1 MVLLAVTFAMV
12 ESAYGS
18 VTFTNNVDFVAN
30 IAYSNTTDTVS
41 TFMDSFETDTKEYL
55 LWVDD
60 TCDDLIFFSTTT
72 DGITFSTPITIN
84 YIGGGC
90 GVADQVVLNSGE
102 LAVSGTDVYVAWI
115 EDTNS
120 LTQQDMFLKHSSDG
134 GATFGVERTVV
145 LDGNFTSTD
154 IDMVANSLEDVI
166 IFYRNQTTGNLE
178 NFVSHDDGATWAVK
192 TVTGSGT
199 VDEQSLKMIGNDIFV
214 GGSGITFQKSTDAGD
229 TWLGSAIDL
238 SGVGSGGVPFLTVN
252 GTDINLIYYD
262 ATQVDY
268 EQARSV
274 NGGTSFV
281 TSDLD
286 LPLQVTPCRAGT
298 LPIEDFIVIADG
310 DSVTFA
316 CLLSADIDIKLI
328 HSQDGSV
335 TWDAIQTLDTESTQQ
350 GGSFVGYAK
359 DEVTVL
365 VWRQQILSSGERIA
379 YSVDSLSAS
388 PSDSTWSLFPE
399 LFPNDEIA
407 SSGGDPVSGS
417 LPVSYPAMTR
427 IGDRLIIV
435 YDDSGATDEQFTY
448 SFEEPYCITDE
459 DFNCP
464 LDLTNKTTTV
474 SSGSTV
480 GSTATSNGFFTMY
493 RHPVILNDIRVFFTS
508 TTDAVTSTTPID
520 LSGAVLTPSS
530 GSVDREFYIFENSG
544 TIDTFWIE
552 GAVPTSELFHAR
564 STNGGTSFGAKTSV
578 VINATKM
585 EPVVNGNNIDIAF
598 IQKGTPNDVPK
609 FIQSTNGG
617 TSYGSVIDIEGTGD
631 CDDAR
636 QKIKLTKSA
645 SGNFYSAWMGKNA
658 TSVTNAICFNSSTD
672 GGSTWGTTE
681 LILDD
686 STAQQ
691 EDDMEFFVF
700 SNYGN
705 VTVIWENSNDDEILQ
720 ARSTDFGASFS
731 AKETALSTVGA
742 PCTDPATTGSAVQ
755 TGSNIIIVCS
765 GSSTG
770 IHAKKSSDMG
780 ATYSSF
786 IELSGT
792 TNGYN
797 NISGFA
803 SGSFIF
809 FVASDSEVNQENQNR
824 FVFSTDSG
832 STFNASKTMFMKN
845 EQFRILSS
853 GSVVGTSSGDV
864 FVSAFQKT
872 NYDAT
877 NNYYVSTASLGVPP
891 PTNNPPV
898 ISISGDNPLE
908 HLINTTYTD
917 AGAVC
922 NDPEDGSITTVDVS
936 TVNTALV
943 GTYTVTYTCT
953 DSGSL
958 FDQEIRT
965 VNVVEQISTTVTTG
979 GGAGAPVSG
988 TVDTGIEGFTPEQQ
1002 LAFDQA
1008 VSEAIASIEPSE
1020 GNIVET
1026 IIQTFFEFIVV
1037 DKVHEDLQLQSF
1049 LDDQRLGFRWSTGDD
1064 LVIVSATPALSPFMF
1079 TFEQFPAVKQG
1090 SGAFVSTNFI
1100 LYNLEVPR
1108 TECTDTISVNCVE
1121 KIRYEIPVTV
1131 NAIINGTQVS
1141 DTGSIT
1147 VDLTEDEID
1156 PILLI
1161 VLATL
1166 SIPIIGVIIQR
1177 SRGRS
1182 SVEPLRRVL
1191 S

>member
-1 MVLLAVTFAMV
+1 MVLLAVTFTMV

-18 VTFTNNVDFVAN
+18 PTYTNNVDFVAN
-30 IAYSNTTDTVS
+30 IPFSNTTATDS
-41 TFMDSFETDTKEYL
+41 RFMDSFETDTKEYL

-60 TCDDLIFFSTTT
+60 TCDDLIFFATTT
-72 DGITFSTPITIN
+72 DGITISTPITIN

-102 LAVSGTDVYVAWI
+102 LFVSGTDVYVAWI

-134 GATFGVERTVV
+134 GATFGIERTVV

-154 IDMVANSLEDVI
+154 IDMVANSLEDVV
-166 IFYRNQTTGNLE
+166 IFYRNATTGNLE

-199 VDEQSLKMIGNDIFV
+199 VDEQSLKMVGNDIFV
-214 GGSGITFQKSTDAGD
+214 GGSSATFQKSTDAGD
-229 TWLGSAIDL
+229 TWLGSAL
-238 SGVGSGGVPFLTVN
+238 SLIGTGSATVPFLLQN
-252 GTDINLIYYD
+252 GTDVNLIYWD
-262 ATQVDY
+262 SVEADM
-268 EQARSV
+268 EQARST
-274 NGGTSFV
+274 NGGTSFA
-281 TSDLD
+281 TTDLD
-286 LPLQVTPCRAGT
+286 IPITSCIGGT
-298 LPIEDFIVIADG
+298 PIERFIVVGDG
-310 DSVTFA
+310 DSITLA
-316 CLLSADIDIKLI
+316 CRLTTDINIKLI
-328 HSQDGSV
+328 HSQDGAL
-335 TWDAIQTLDTESTQQ
+335 TWDAVQTLDTESVLS
-350 GGSFVGYAK
+350 GISFVGYAK
-359 DEVTVL
+359 DEITVL
-365 VWRQQILSSGERIA
+365 VWREQILANGERIA
-379 YSVDSLSAS
+379 YSIDSLSAS

-399 LFPNDEIA
+399 LFPNGEIA
-407 SSGGDPVSGS
+407 SSEGMTIINDRIVMAYDSASG
-417 LPVSYPAMTR
+417 
-427 IGDRLIIV
+427 
-435 YDDSGATDEQFTY
+435 TDEQFAY
-448 SFEEPYCITDE
+448 SFDTPYCVTDE

-480 GSTATSNGFFTMY
+480 GATATNNGFFTMY
-493 RHPVILNDIRVFFTS
+493 RHPVILNDIRVFYTS

-585 EPVVNGNNIDIAF
+585 EPIVNGNNIDIAF
-598 IQKGTPNDVPK
+598 IQKGIPDDVPK
-609 FIQSTNGG
+609 FIQSINGG
-617 TSYGSVIDIEGTGD
+617 TSWGSVIDIEGTSD
-631 CDDAR
+631 CNDAR

-658 TSVTNAICFNSSTD
+658 TSVTNAICFNRSTD
-672 GGSTWGTTE
+672 GGGTWGTTE

-691 EDDMEFFVF
+691 EDDMEFHVF
-700 SNYGN
+700 SSGTD
-705 VTVIWENSNDDEILQ
+705 VTVIWENNNDDEFLQ
-720 ARSTDFGASFS
+720 ARSTDSGASFNP
-731 AKETALSTVGA
+731 KEVALTTLGA
-742 PCTDPATTGSAVQ
+742 PCTDPAITGSAVQ
-755 TGSNIIIVCS
+755 TGSNIIIACT
-765 GSSTG
+765 GSSSG
-770 IHAKKSSDMG
+770 IHTRQSSDMG
-780 ATYSSF
+780 ATYNAF
-786 IELSGT
+786 TEISGT
-792 TNGYN
+792 TNSYN

-809 FVASDSEVNQENQNR
+809 FVARDSTTIDEGQNL
-824 FVFSTDSG
+824 FVFSNDSG
-832 STFNASKTMFMKN
+832 STFDATKTMFMKN
-845 EQFRILSS
+845 EGYRIFSS

-877 NNYYVSTASLGVPP
+877 NNYYVSTADLSGIVPD
-891 PTNNPPV
+891 TTPPV
-898 ISISGDNPLE
+898 ITISGDNPVQ
-908 HLINTTYTD
+908 HLINTAYTD
-917 AGAVC
+917 AGASC
-922 NDPEDGSITTVDVS
+922 NDLVDGSLTVNVVS
-936 TVNTALV
+936 TVNTAIV
-943 GTYTVTYTCT
+943 DSYTVTYTCQ
-953 DSGSL
+953 DLSANSA
-958 FDQEIRT
+958 QAIRT
-965 VNVVEQISTTVTTG
+965 VLVVEQITTTVTTG
-979 GGAGAPVSG
+979 GGAVGAPVSG
-988 TVDTGIEGFTPEQQ
+988 TVDTGIEGLTPEQI

-1008 VSEAIASIEPSE
+1008 VADAIASIEPSE
-1020 GNIVET
+1020 GNVIET

-1064 LVIVSATPALSPFMF
+1064 LIIVSATPALSPFMF
-1079 TFEQFPAVKQG
+1079 TFEQFPVVRQG
-1090 SGAFVSTNFI
+1090 SGAFVSTSFI

-1108 TECTDTISVNCVE
+1108 TECTVTISVNCVE

-1141 DTGSIT
+1141 DTGTIT
-1147 VDLTEDEID
+1147 VDLTEDQID

-1161 VLATL
+1161 IL
-1166 SIPIIGVIIQR
+1166 STAVIPFIAVIIQR

-1182 SVEPLRRVL
+1182 TIQPLKRVI

>member
-1 MVLLAVTFAMV
+1 VNKFHGIGLVVLLTVTFAMV

-30 IAYSNTTDTVS
+30 IPFSNTTDTNS
-41 TFMDSFETDTKEYL
+41 EFMDSFETDTKEYL

-60 TCDDLIFFSTTT
+60 TCDDLIFFATTT
-72 DGITFSTPITIN
+72 DGITISTPITIN

-102 LAVSGTDVYVAWI
+102 IAVSGNDVYVAWI
-115 EDTNS
+115 EDTQS
-120 LTQQDMFLKHSSDG
+120 LTRQDMFLKHSSDNG
-134 GATFGVERTVV
+134 LTFGVERTVV
-145 LDGNFTSTD
+145 LGGDFTSTD
-154 IDMVANSLEDVI
+154 IDMVANSLEDVV
-166 IFYRNQTTGNLE
+166 IFYRNSTSGNLE

-214 GGSGITFQKSTDAGD
+214 GGTGITFQKSTDAGD

-238 SGVGSGGVPFLTVN
+238 SGVGSGGVPFIFIN
-252 GTDINLIYYD
+252 GTDVGLIYYD
-262 ATQVDY
+262 ATQVKY

-281 TSDLD
+281 TSDLN
-286 LPLQVTPCRAGT
+286 LPLNVTPCRAGT

-350 GGSFVGYAK
+350 GGSFVGYAR
-359 DEVTVL
+359 DEVTIL

-379 YSVDSLSAS
+379 YTIDSLSAS
-388 PSDSTWSLFPE
+388 PSDSTWSFFPE
-399 LFPNDEIA
+399 LFPNGEIA
-407 SSGGDPVSGS
+407 NSEGMTVINDRIVMVYDSGG
-417 LPVSYPAMTR
+417 
-427 IGDRLIIV
+427 
-435 YDDSGATDEQFTY
+435 ATPEQFAY
-448 SFEEPYCITDE
+448 SFDEPYCITDQ

-480 GSTATSNGFFTMY
+480 GATATSNGFFTIY
-493 RHPVILNDIRVFFTS
+493 QEPVILNDIRIFFTS

-530 GSVDREFYIFENSG
+530 GSVDREFYIFENAG
-544 TIDTFWIE
+544 TIDAFWIE
-552 GAVPTSELFHAR
+552 GAIPTSELFHAR

-585 EPVVNGNNIDIAF
+585 EPIVNGNNIDIAF
-598 IQKGTPNDVPK
+598 IQKGIPDDVPK
-609 FIQSTNGG
+609 FIQSINGG
-617 TSYGSVIDIEGTGD
+617 TSYGSVIDIEGTSD
-631 CDDAR
+631 CNDAV

-645 SGNFYSAWMGKNA
+645 SGNFYSAWMAKNA
-658 TSVTNAICFNSSTD
+658 TSVTNAICFNRSTD
-672 GGSTWGTTE
+672 GGGTWGTTE

-705 VTVIWENSNDDEILQ
+705 VTVIWENQNDDEILQ
-720 ARSTDFGASFS
+720 ARSTDFGASFG
-731 AKETALSTVGA
+731 AKEVALTTLGA
-742 PCTDPATTGSAVQ
+742 PCTDPSITGSAVQ
-755 TGSNIIIVCS
+755 TGSNIIIACT
-765 GSSTG
+765 GSSSG
-770 IHAKKSSDMG
+770 IHTRQSSDMG
-780 ATYSSF
+780 ATYNAF
-786 IELSGT
+786 TEISGT
-792 TNGYN
+792 SNLYN

-803 SGSFIF
+803 SGTLVF
-809 FVASDSEVNQENQNR
+809 FVATDSTTIDEGQNL
-824 FVFSTDSG
+824 FVFSNDSG
-832 STFNASKTMFMKN
+832 STFDATKTMFMKN
-845 EQFRILSS
+845 EQYRILSS

-877 NNYYVSTASLGVPP
+877 NNYYVSTADLSGIAPDVTPP
-891 PTNNPPV
+891 IIT
-898 ISISGDNPLE
+898 ITGDNPLQ
-908 HLINTTYTD
+908 HLINTAYTD

-922 NDPEDGSITTVDVS
+922 NDAVDGSLAVVTDLTN
-936 TVNTALV
+936 VNTAV
-943 GTYTVTYTCT
+943 IGSFTVTYTCT
-953 DSGSL
+953 DLSAN
-958 FDQEIRT
+958 QAQAVRT
-965 VNVVEQISTTVTTG
+965 VNVVEQITTTTTTG
-979 GGAGAPVSG
+979 GAVGAPVSG

-1026 IIQTFFEFIVV
+1026 LLQTFFEFIVI
-1037 DKVHEDLQLQSF
+1037 DKTHEELQLQSF
-1049 LDDQRLGFRWSTGDD
+1049 LDDQRLGFRWSTGDN

-1079 TFEQFPAVKQG
+1079 TFEQFPVVKQG

-1141 DTGSIT
+1141 DTGTIT

-1161 VLATL
+1161 ILSL
-1166 SIPIIGVIIQR
+1166 FSIPFIAVIIQR

-1182 SVEPLRRVL
+1182 SVEAIRRIV